1 MKLKNLEII
10 KDAAK
15 IPNEIVRRG
24 FEMNSDIEV
33 IIRGEE
39 LQEGM
44 VILLEEAL
52 MRENPSYHLDSNP
65 HICDDYR
72 CPRIKETS
80 QWCMVTNLKRRGD
93 ITSFVGVYA
102 DGVHRSRTYN
112 ESFFWLVKIDSMLV
126 ERNA

>member
-10 KDAAK
+10 KGAAK
-15 IPNEIVRRG
+15 IPYGIVRRG
-24 FEMNSDIEV
+24 FEMNPDTDV
-33 IIRGEE
+33 ILRGEE

-44 VILLEEAL
+44 IILLEEAL

-93 ITSFVGVYA
+93 ITSFVGIYA
-102 DGVHRSRTYN
+102 DDVHRSRTYN
-112 ESFFWLVKIDSMLV
+112 ESFFWLVKKEYVLV
-126 ERNA
+126 ERNV